1 MSADEGFLSLRAL
14 ARSFDG
20 VGAVAHVDLDVA
32 RSEVFA
38 LLGPSGCGK
47 STLLRML
54 AGLERIDAGSIR
66 LDGEVLND
74 QPAHKRPV
82 NMMFQAYALFPHLSV
97 ADNVAFGLRQMG
109 MNATRIRAR
118 VEEMLELVRMSDHAA
133 RRPHQ
138 LSGGQQQR
146 VALARSLAR
155 EPKLLLLDEPMAALD
170 RQLRVQMQRELREI
184 LRSIQITCVLVTHDR
199 DEAMTMA
206 DRIGL
211 MQAGRLVQVG
221 PPEEVYDRPRT
232 RFAAAFL
239 GQVNL
244 LEGVAE
250 SAERIRLAGR
260 LLPTRGAVP
269 GVLTTVAVRPE
280 AIELHLSAPAHGQAL
295 EGTVRGA
302 EYMGAHRVLEV
313 AVAGLP
319 QLAVIIAGSAQKTPP
334 VGSAVWLDWWADDA
348 VVLEPDT

>member
-1 MSADEGFLSLRAL
+1 MSPAQGFLSLRAL
-14 ARSFDG
+14 ERRFAG
-20 VGAVAHVDLDVA
+20 VAAVAAVDLDIH

-54 AGLERIDAGSIR
+54 AGLEGVDAGSIW
-66 LDGEVLND
+66 LDGELLD
-74 QPAHKRPV
+74 GRPAHARPV

-97 ADNVAFGLRQMG
+97 AENVAFGLRQMG
-109 MNATRIRAR
+109 MKGARAR
-118 VEEMLELVRMSDHAA
+118 SRVQEMLELVRMSEHAA

-155 EPKLLLLDEPMAALD
+155 APKLLLLDEPMAALD

-184 LRSIQITCVLVTHDR
+184 LRAIEITCVLVTHDR

-211 MQAGRLVQVG
+211 MQRGRLVQVG
-221 PPEEVYDRPRT
+221 TPEEVYDRPRT
-232 RFAAAFL
+232 RFAAEFL

-244 LEGVAE
+244 LQGVADA
-250 SAERIRLAGR
+250 AERICVAGR
-260 LLPTRGAVP
+260 LLPTRGAAA
-269 GVLTTVAVRPE
+269 GTLTTIAVRPE
-280 AIELHLSAPAHGQAL
+280 DIDLHLSSPTHGQAL
-295 EGTVRGA
+295 EGTVSGVD
-302 EYMGAHRVLEV
+302 YMGAHRVLEV
-313 AVAGLP
+313 AVAGLAP
-319 QLAVIIAGSAQKTPP
+319 LAVIIGGSAQKSPP
-334 VGSAVWLDWWADDA
+334 VGTRVWLDWCAEDA
-348 VVLEPDT
+348 VVLDPEA